1 MQDPPFNT
9 NSCNVRLG
17 SCGMGF
23 RFMLRLP
30 GSYEIVPNCLKVLV
44 CGVQSTLT
52 FSLYISIG
60 GFISFY

>member
-1 MQDPPFNT
+1 
-9 NSCNVRLG
+9 
-17 SCGMGF
+17 MGF